1 MPEPKEGE
9 SQKEFVSKC
18 IPIVLEDGTA
28 KDQNQAV
35 AVCNS
40 MWEKAQEGKAANFQC
55 ECLKCGHTMA
65 SQGHCADIKCPEC
78 GGEMRRAERPGPGKA
93 VADDVIER
101 WEKRAGEMSEEFLAW
116 VKQKPPKPTPSAE
129 SQNNDE
135 PIPSYAVKFVRDEDD
150 GAVVGGYIALWGSP
164 ETKDLQGDY
173 FTPETWLGL
182 DEYPSVP
189 ALFHHGLDEKVGLSV
204 IGRRVKSG
212 VDDTGAWVE
221 DWLDKS
227 NQYWKMV
234 RPLLDKEAL
243 FYSPGSAP
251 HLVKREDDGRLDS
264 YPIVEDTFTVI
275 PAQHRLRPVE
285 QIKAAYKAAGLD
297 YPLEDGETGG
307 DESGDSCPEADEA
320 AAKAIEL
327 LARINELTTED

>member
-1 MPEPKEGE
+1 MPQPKEGE
-9 SQKEFVSKC
+9 ARKEFVKRC
-18 IPIVLEDGTA
+18 IPIVLEDETA
-28 KDQNQAV
+28 EDSDQAV

-40 MWEKAQEGKAANFQC
+40 MWEKAQEGKAA
-55 ECLKCGHTMA
+55 TMKSGEDDS
-65 SQGHCADIKCPEC
+65 SQ
-78 GGEMRRAERPGPGKA
+78 
-93 VADDVIER
+93 
-101 WEKRAGEMSEEFLAW
+101 EE
-116 VKQKPPKPTPSAE
+116 PKTPAE
-129 SQNNDE
+129 SV
-135 PIPSYAVKFVRDEDD
+135 AVKFLRDEDE

-164 ETKDLQGDY
+164 ETKDLQNDY
-173 FTPETWLGL
+173 FTPDTWLGL
-182 DEYPSVP
+182 DEYPTVP

-212 VDDTGAWVE
+212 TDDTGAWVE

-227 NQYWKMV
+227 SQYWAMV
-234 RPLLDKEAL
+234 KPLLDREAL

-251 HLVKREDDGRLDS
+251 HLVKREDDGKLAS

-297 YPLEDGETGG
+297 YPLEDDETGG
-307 DESGDSCPEADEA
+307 DDAGASCPEADEA
-320 AAKAIEL
+320 AARAIEL

>member
-9 SQKEFVSKC
+9 TQKEFVARC
-18 IPIVLEDGTA
+18 IPIVMEDGTA
-28 KDQNQAV
+28 DKPPQAV

-40 MWEKAQEGKAANFQC
+40 MWEKAQEGKAA
-55 ECLKCGHTMA
+55 
-65 SQGHCADIKCPEC
+65 
-78 GGEMRRAERPGPGKA
+78 
-93 VADDVIER
+93 ADDIIEQ
-101 WEKRAGEMSEEFLAW
+101 WEERAKGMSEDFLAW
-116 VKQKPPKPTPSAE
+116 VKQNPPKQEKRETPA
-129 SQNNDE
+129 
-135 PIPSYAVKFVRDEDD
+135 PSVAVKFLRDEDE
-150 GAVVGGYIALWGSP
+150 GAVVGGYIALWGNA

-182 DEYPSVP
+182 DEYPTVP

-212 VDDTGAWVE
+212 VDEVGAWVE
-221 DWLDKS
+221 DWLDKG

-251 HLVKREDDGRLDS
+251 HLVKRQADGKLDS

-297 YPLEDGETGG
+297 YPLEDAGTGG
-307 DESGDSCPEADEA
+307 DDAGASCPEADEA
-320 AAKAIEL
+320 AAKAIAL